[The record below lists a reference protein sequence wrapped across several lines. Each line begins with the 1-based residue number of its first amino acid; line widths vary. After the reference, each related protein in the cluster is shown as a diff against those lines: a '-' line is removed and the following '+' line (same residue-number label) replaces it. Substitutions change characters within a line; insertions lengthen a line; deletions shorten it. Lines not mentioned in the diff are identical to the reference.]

1 MADWNILIA
10 DGLDEEG
17 QSILRAQAVLD
28 DRSGISA
35 ADLLQAINGYD
46 ALVVRSRT
54 KVTADVLSAAP
65 RLKVVGRAG
74 VGVDNIDLGAARQ
87 QCVAVVNAPL
97 ATTQAV
103 AEQALGLMLS
113 LARLIPQADAAMK
126 AGRWIKK
133 ELMGSEI
140 NGKTLGI
147 IGMGN
152 IGAAVA
158 QRAAALGM
166 SVLGYDPLLPAE
178 VIQAR
183 GARPVALPELY
194 AGSDFISLHVPLT
207 QETRGMIGVETI
219 PQMKQGV
226 RLICTARGGLIDE
239 NALLEALESGWV
251 AGAALD
257 VFSEE
262 PPGLTPLITHPRL
275 IATPHV
281 SAQTIEAQK
290 RAAVDIAQEVLAALG
305 GKPLRWRVA

>member
-35 ADLLQAINGYD
+35 ADLLQSINGYD

-87 QCVAVVNAPL
+87 QRVAVVNAPL

-103 AEQALGLMLS
+103 AEQTLGLMLA
-113 LARLIPQADAAMK
+113 LARRIPQADAALK
-126 AGRWIKK
+126 AGHWIKK

-257 VFSEE
+257 VFSKE

>member
-1 MADWNILIA
+1 MPDWNILIT

-28 DRSGISA
+28 DRSGISP
-35 ADLLQAINGYD
+35 ADLLQAIGAYD

-54 KVTADVLSAAP
+54 RVTAELLGAAS

-74 VGVDNIDLGAARQ
+74 VGVDNIDLEAARQ
-87 QCVAVVNAPL
+87 RGIAVVNAPV
-97 ATTQAV
+97 ATTLAV

-113 LARLIPQADAAMK
+113 LARHIPQADAAMK

-166 SVLGYDPLLPAE
+166 SVLGYDPLLPTE
-178 VIQAR
+178 IIRAR
-183 GARPVALPELY
+183 HARPVTLAELY
-194 AGSDFISLHVPLT
+194 ATSDFISLHVPLT
-207 QETRGMIGVETI
+207 PETRGMIGRETI
-219 PQMKQGV
+219 AQMKQGV
-226 RLICTARGGLIDE
+226 RLVCTARGGLIDE
-239 NALLEALESGWV
+239 NALLAALESGQV
-251 AGAALD
+251 GGAALD
-257 VFSEE
+257 VFSQE

-281 SAQTIEAQK
+281 SAQTEEAQV
-290 RAAVDIAQEVLAALG
+290 RAAVDIAQEVLAALD
-305 GKPLRWRVA
+305 GKPLRWRVT

>member
-17 QSILRAQAVLD
+17 QSILRGRVRLD
-28 DRSGISA
+28 DRSGISP
-35 ADLLQAINGYD
+35 ADLLQAIGAYD
-46 ALVVRSRT
+46 ALIVRSRT
-54 KVTADVLSAAP
+54 KVTPEMLSAAL

-74 VGVDNIDLGAARQ
+74 VGVDNIDLEAVRQ
-87 QCVAVVNAPL
+87 RGVMVVNTPV

-103 AEQALGLMLS
+103 AEQALALMLS

-166 SVLGYDPLLPAE
+166 TVLGYDPLLPAE
-178 VIQAR
+178 VILAR
-183 GARPVALPELY
+183 GARPVDLPELY
-194 AGSDFISLHVPLT
+194 AASDFISLHVPLT
-207 QETRGMIGVETI
+207 PETRGMIGVETI
-219 PQMKQGV
+219 TQMKQDV

-239 NALLEALESGWV
+239 NALLEALESGRV

-257 VFSEE
+257 VFEQE
-262 PPGLTPLITHPRL
+262 PPGISPLIAHPRL

-281 SAQTIEAQK
+281 SAQTEEAQK
-290 RAAVDIAQEVLAALG
+290 RAAVDIAHEVLAALD

>member
-1 MADWNILIA
+1 
-10 DGLDEEG
+10 
-17 QSILRAQAVLD
+17 
-28 DRSGISA
+28 
-35 ADLLQAINGYD
+35 
-46 ALVVRSRT
+46 
-54 KVTADVLSAAP
+54 
-65 RLKVVGRAG
+65 
-74 VGVDNIDLGAARQ
+74 VDNIDLEAARQ
-87 QCVAVVNAPL
+87 RGIAVVNAPV
-97 ATTQAV
+97 ATTLAV

-113 LARLIPQADAAMK
+113 LARHIPQADAAMK
-126 AGRWIKK
+126 AGRWSKK

-194 AGSDFISLHVPLT
+194 AAADFISLHVPLT
-207 QETRGMIGVETI
+207 PETRGIIGEEAI
-219 PQMKQGV
+219 PQMKHGV

-239 NALLEALESGWV
+239 NALLAAMESGRV

-257 VFSEE
+257 VFSQE
-262 PPGLTPLITHPRL
+262 PPGLTPLVAHSRL

-281 SAQTIEAQK
+281 SAQTEEAQV
-290 RAAVDIAQEVLAALG
+290 RAAADIAHEVLAALD

>member
-28 DRSGISA
+28 DRNGISP
-35 ADLLQAINGYD
+35 ADLLQAIGAYD

-54 KVTADVLSAAP
+54 KVTAEVLSAAP

-74 VGVDNIDLGAARQ
+74 VGVDNIDLGTARQ
-87 QCVAVVNAPL
+87 RGVAVVNAPL

-103 AEQALGLMLS
+103 AEQTLGLMLS
-113 LARLIPQADAAMK
+113 LARRIPQADAAMK

-133 ELMGSEI
+133 ELMGMEI
-140 NGKTLGI
+140 SGKTLGI

-194 AGSDFISLHVPLT
+194 AFSDFISLHVPLT
-207 QETRGMIGVETI
+207 PETRGMIGEEAI

-239 NALLEALESGWV
+239 NALLAALESGRV

-257 VFSEE
+257 VFSQE
-262 PPGLTPLITHPRL
+262 PPGLTPLVAHSRL

-281 SAQTIEAQK
+281 SAQTEEAQK
-290 RAAVDIAQEVLAALG
+290 RAAADIAHEVLAALD

>member
-17 QSILRAQAVLD
+17 QSILRAQAMLD

-35 ADLLQAINGYD
+35 ADLLQAIGAYD
-46 ALVVRSRT
+46 ALIVRSRT
-54 KVTADVLSAAP
+54 KVTPEVLDAAP
-65 RLKVVGRAG
+65 HLKVVGRAG

-87 QCVAVVNAPL
+87 RGVAVVNAPL
-97 ATTQAV
+97 ATTHAV
-103 AEQALGLMLS
+103 AEQTLALMLA

-126 AGRWIKK
+126 AGRWLKK
-133 ELMGSEI
+133 ELLGTEI

-158 QRAAALGM
+158 QGAAALGM

-178 VIQAR
+178 VIQTRHAT
-183 GARPVALPELY
+183 PVTLQEIY
-194 AGSDFISLHVPLT
+194 SGSDFISLHVPLN
-207 QETRGMIGVETI
+207 QETRGMIGGETI
-219 PQMKQGV
+219 AQMKQGV
-226 RLICTARGGLIDE
+226 RLVCTARGGLIDE
-239 NALLEALESGWV
+239 NALLEALESGRV

-262 PPGLTPLITHPRL
+262 PPGLTPLIAHPRL

-281 SAQTIEAQK
+281 SAQTEEAQK
-290 RAAVDIAQEVLAALG
+290 RAAADIAHEVLAALD

>member
-1 MADWNILIA
+1 MPDWNILIT

-28 DRSGISA
+28 DRSGISP
-35 ADLLQAINGYD
+35 ADLLQAIGAYD

-54 KVTADVLSAAP
+54 RVTAELLGAAS

-74 VGVDNIDLGAARQ
+74 VGVDNIDLEAARQ
-87 QCVAVVNAPL
+87 RGIAVVNAPV
-97 ATTQAV
+97 ATTLAV

-113 LARLIPQADAAMK
+113 LARHIPQADAAMK

-166 SVLGYDPLLPAE
+166 SVLGYDPLLQAE
-178 VIQAR
+178 IIQAR
-183 GARPVALPELY
+183 HASPVTLAELY
-194 AGSDFISLHVPLT
+194 ATSDFISLHVPLT
-207 QETRGMIGVETI
+207 PETRGMIGRETI
-219 PQMKQGV
+219 AQMKQGV
-226 RLICTARGGLIDE
+226 RLVCTARGGLIDE
-239 NALLEALESGWV
+239 NALLAALESGQV
-251 AGAALD
+251 GGAALD
-257 VFSEE
+257 VFSQE
-262 PPGLTPLITHPRL
+262 PPGLTPLIAHPRL

-281 SAQTIEAQK
+281 SAQTEEAQV
-290 RAAVDIAQEVLAALG
+290 RAAVDIAQEVLAALD
-305 GKPLRWRVA
+305 GKPLRWRVT

>member
-1 MADWNILIA
+1 MPDWNILIT

-28 DRSGISA
+28 DRSGISP
-35 ADLLQAINGYD
+35 ADLLQAISAYD

-54 KVTADVLSAAP
+54 KVTAEVLSAAS

-87 QCVAVVNAPL
+87 RGIAVVNAPV
-97 ATTQAV
+97 ATTLAV

-113 LARLIPQADAAMK
+113 LARHIPQADAAMK

-183 GARPVALPELY
+183 HARPVTLPELY
-194 AGSDFISLHVPLT
+194 ATSDFISLHVPLT
-207 QETRGMIGVETI
+207 PETRGMIGRETI
-219 PQMKQGV
+219 AQMKHGV
-226 RLICTARGGLIDE
+226 RLVCTARGGLIDE
-239 NALLEALESGWV
+239 NALLAALESGQV
-251 AGAALD
+251 GGAALD
-257 VFSEE
+257 VFSQE
-262 PPGLTPLITHPRL
+262 PPGLTPLIAHPRL

-281 SAQTIEAQK
+281 SAQTEEAQV
-290 RAAVDIAQEVLAALG
+290 RAAVDIAQEVLAALD
-305 GKPLRWRVA
+305 GKPLRWRVT